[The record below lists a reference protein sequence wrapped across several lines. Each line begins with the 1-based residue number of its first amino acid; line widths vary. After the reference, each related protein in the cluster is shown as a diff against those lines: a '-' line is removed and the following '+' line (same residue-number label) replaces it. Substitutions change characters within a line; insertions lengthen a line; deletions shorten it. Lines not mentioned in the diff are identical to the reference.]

1 MCEPQELQIIGTPGN
16 VKWVSILFLPK
27 IQSKPT
33 TGPKACFVHGPA
45 VTEEHVSGVR
55 VAIVVRWV
63 VGAAVSLAAAQ
74 AQAQNLDAGKSPA
87 QIFSDTCSACHRSP
101 REVKQTSPGFLREHY
116 TTGAREAATM
126 AAYLASVGSDSRAIQ
141 QRKPPNLGAGQG
153 APSEAS
159 RPEKSGQNDRDRDQ
173 SKPADNQAALPG
185 SRHTPAGS
193 TEAATPAPATATAT
207 AARSRRPSDSVEAG
221 QPTIVPTAAGADAP
235 QTAATPAG
243 RPSPAEDF
251 DE

>member
-1 MCEPQELQIIGTPGN
+1 
-16 VKWVSILFLPK
+16 
-27 IQSKPT
+27 
-33 TGPKACFVHGPA
+33 
-45 VTEEHVSGVR
+45 VSGVR
-55 VAIVVRWV
+55 VALVVRWV
-63 VGAAVSLAAAQ
+63 IGAAVSLAAVQ
-74 AQAQNLDAGKSPA
+74 VQAQNLDAGKSAA

-126 AAYLASVGSDSRAIQ
+126 AAYLASIGSDSRAVQ
-141 QRKPPNLGAGQG
+141 QRKPPTLGAGQG
-153 APSEAS
+153 APPSEAS
-159 RPEKSGQNDRDRDQ
+159 RSEKPGQSDRDRDQ